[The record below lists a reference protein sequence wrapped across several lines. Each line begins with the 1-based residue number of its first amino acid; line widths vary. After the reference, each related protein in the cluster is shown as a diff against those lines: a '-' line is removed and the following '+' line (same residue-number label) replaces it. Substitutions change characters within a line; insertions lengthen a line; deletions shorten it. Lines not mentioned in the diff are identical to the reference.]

1 MAAYEC
7 GTTDFPEP
15 YPESIVC
22 PEQSPETKAVITYVQ
37 LCSGIHFISKV
48 RIEALCLGAGTA
60 LGELPSYFMAR
71 AHRLSGYDSDSRS
84 ALPMK

>member
-22 PEQSPETKAVITYVQ
+22 PEQSPETKAVITYVHK
-37 LCSGIHFISKV
+37 LNTIK
-48 RIEALCLGAGTA
+48 T
-60 LGELPSYFMAR
+60 
-71 AHRLSGYDSDSRS
+71 RL
-84 ALPMK
+84 